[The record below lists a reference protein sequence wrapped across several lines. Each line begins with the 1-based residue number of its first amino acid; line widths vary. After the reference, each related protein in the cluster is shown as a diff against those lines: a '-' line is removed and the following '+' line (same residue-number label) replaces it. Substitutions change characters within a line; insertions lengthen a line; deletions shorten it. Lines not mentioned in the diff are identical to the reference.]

1 MKIIFITLDFPPEN
15 FGGTGIYASDTVK
28 LLSQKHEI
36 HVLTTGKKRET
47 IQSSDSLYI
56 HKLPCSYLPFLR
68 LPSFLFQLFI
78 NVKKVINKYA
88 IDVIHSNDVEGCF
101 FLKKLSS
108 VVTIHHI
115 SIHNFSK
122 FSFSRNIK
130 NLPYVFMEM
139 IAIKRASHVIAVGHT
154 TESEIVKKYHNAK
167 QKISIVYPPLK
178 EVEYDYSNKKEIKNS
193 YGVSPGK
200 LLILVPGVMR
210 EERKGGFYL
219 INALK
224 KFTDTKDFVC
234 VFTGNSREGKWEER
248 LKKQA
253 IPYLGTIKYAG
264 NLEINKFKELMSAS
278 DIVVY
283 PSIFEGFGLPVIEA
297 MLMNKPVLATKTG
310 EAPYIINHGEDGY
323 LINLRD
329 SNEIYKYLKI
339 LINQKPVR
347 IKMGDNACS
356 NIHNKISNNQ
366 ILNNLENIYNSIIVT
381 K

>member
-28 LLSQKHEI
+28 LLSQKHEV
-36 HVLTTGKKRET
+36 HVLTTGKKGET
-47 IQSSDSLYI
+47 VQLNSSLYI

-78 NVKKVINKYA
+78 NIKKVINKYG
-88 IDVIHSNDVEGCF
+88 INVIHSNDVEGCF
-101 FLKKLSS
+101 FLKKLPS

-167 QKISIVYPPLK
+167 QKISIVYPPHK
-178 EVEYDYSNKKEIKNS
+178 ESKYDHLNKEEIRNR
-193 YGVSPGK
+193 YGVSQGK
-200 LLILVPGVMR
+200 ILILAPGVMR
-210 EERKGGFYL
+210 EERKGGLFL
-219 INALK
+219 VEALK
-224 KFTDTKDFVC
+224 KIKNTNGFVC
-234 VFTGNSREGKWEER
+234 VFTGASREGGWGER
-248 LKKQA
+248 LKKHA
-253 IPYLGTIKYAG
+253 ASFLGTIKYVG
-264 NLEINKFKELMSAS
+264 NLENEKFQALMSVS

-283 PSIFEGFGLPVIEA
+283 PSIFEGFGLPVVEA
-297 MLMNKPVLATKTG
+297 MSMKKPVIATKTG
-310 EAPYIINHGEDGY
+310 EAPYIINHGVDGY

-329 SNEIYKYLKI
+329 SGEIYKYLKV
-339 LINQKPVR
+339 LIGQESTR
-347 IKMGDNACS
+347 IKMGNEAYC
-356 NIHNKISNNQ
+356 NISNKINNHQ
-366 ILNNLENIYNSIIVT
+366 ILDSLDNIYKSAIAI